1 MIKGI
6 NELNSEEGLE
16 IGEGEEIA
24 QLGLGFA
31 HDVAVIGERVESVWL
46 IELIINKL
54 DGQVREPNQ

>member
-31 HDVAVIGERVESVWL
+31 HDVAVIGERVESV
-46 IELIINKL
+46 
-54 DGQVREPNQ
+54 